1 MISYSHDDCVIIF
14 AAGNEGEDGSYLWV
28 IK

>member
-1 MISYSHDDCVIIF
+1 MISYAHDDCVIIF

-28 IK
+28 MN